1 MVGRRVSGMILISY
15 LTFTSL
21 GQANMHCGTS
31 RRARSMVGRWI
42 SIILHV
48 LKWLV
53 GSDGR

>member
-1 MVGRRVSGMILISY
+1 MVGRRVLGMILISY

-48 LKWLV
+48 KKWLV